1 MISVLESGFFFLNI
15 LPIIKYV
22 KKREAEIP
30 AKKRKS
36 SEIPNDL
43 EMEYVRLLSKTAK
56 IMKQAIE
63 LSTIEIVRIETFLRK
78 FHYHKN

>member
-1 MISVLESGFFFLNI
+1 MISVLESCDFFLNI
-15 LPIIKYV
+15 LLIIKYV
-22 KKREAEIP
+22 KKRDAEIP

-78 FHYHKN
+78 INYHKN